1 MRILLLGLLICLGML
16 QYELW
21 FSPNGWWHATDLKV
35 TIAQQDQQNRQLKER
50 NDMLLAE
57 IRDLQHGTLA
67 IESRARSEL
76 GWVKRG
82 EVFYQF
88 TAPPS
93 TDKG

>member
-1 MRILLLGLLICLGML
+1 MRILLLGLLVCLGGL

-21 FSPNGWWHATDLKV
+21 FSPNGWWHAKDLRLTV
-35 TIAQQDQQNRQLKER
+35 AQQNQINRHLAER
-50 NDMLLAE
+50 NAMMAAE
-57 IRDLQHGTLA
+57 IQNLKHNTAA

-88 TAPPS
+88 TAPPH
-93 TDKG
+93 DKG